1 VANNRARFEEAL
13 TRGHSYS
20 WDQNWDA
27 AIEAFE
33 TAVKEIPSE
42 PAPYAGLGMAYL
54 EMNQLGKALENYKLA
69 ARYSRG
75 DVIHLRQVADVQ
87 ERLGLLNEAG
97 KTYMAIGE
105 IELGRKRLNEAM
117 NNWFRAVRLEPN
129 LLKAH
134 QRLASIYDRQGSTLN
149 AIREYLAIARI
160 LNEQGERE
168 KALQACQLG
177 LKLDPRNAEVLTAV
191 EMITQGE
198 SLAREGDTPPQQ
210 SSAAVSEVAQQ
221 MAAALKTRGM
231 SSKKLRPEAV
241 SPVQDAR
248 RLALEQL
255 AQEIFTDDED
265 DDTGMFQRATL
276 ISQALDYQTRSMT
289 AEAISAYEQAFSAGV
304 DNPAAHFNLGL
315 LYQDNLR
322 FEDAI
327 REFEISVQDH
337 EYRLASY
344 FALGESHRARG
355 RIDQA
360 IEHFINVLKIVDL
373 ATVEH
378 AHADRL
384 IELYENLADSLVAQG
399 EHDQA
404 NGFASALVEFL
415 GHRGWEDKVREA
427 RSRLN
432 AISDSGMM
440 ILGDV
445 LTSGTENVLESL
457 YLSQEYARRNMY
469 DTAVEEIYRAIQISP
484 DYLPAHLQLAETLA
498 RQGRREAAATK
509 YSMIAETYRVRND
522 VNGAVM
528 AYEKVVALSPLEV
541 TVKQRLIDLLKRHGE
556 IDRALTHYVQM
567 GDAHYQLAQIDKARD
582 AYQDALKLAP
592 RGAEEQ
598 NWRPRLL
605 RLIAEIDMQR
615 FDWKR
620 ALTAYRDLRQLEPE
634 DERTVMTLVDLYY
647 KVGQPLHAVAELDN
661 YLKQLVRSGRG
672 AKLPAILEDMVQ
684 RRPTDPH
691 LVERLFRLYTQQER
705 IDDAVAILEKLGE
718 SQIDAGDN
726 AGAIDTIEKIIRLN
740 PHNAADYKKL
750 LNQLRS

>member
-1 VANNRARFEEAL
+1 MANNRARFEEAL

-20 WDQNWDA
+20 WDQNWDE
-27 AIEAFE
+27 AIKAFG

-54 EMNQLGKALENYKLA
+54 ELTQLGKALENYKLA

-87 ERLGLLNEAG
+87 ERLGMLGEAG

-105 IELGRKRLNEAM
+105 IELARKRLNEAM

-134 QRLASIYDRQGSTLN
+134 QRLASIYARQGSTLN

-168 KALQACQLG
+168 KAIQACQLG
-177 LKLDPRNAEVLTAV
+177 LKLDPRNAEVLTAI

-198 SLAREGDTPPQQ
+198 SLAREGDASTPQ
-210 SSAAVSEVAQQ
+210 SSSAVSEVAQQ

-231 SSKKLRPEAV
+231 TADKSNAASV

-255 AQEIFTDDED
+255 AQEIFTDDD
-265 DDTGMFQRATL
+265 DADVAMFQRATL
-276 ISQALDYQTRSMT
+276 ISQALDYQTRGMT
-289 AEAISAYEQAFSAGV
+289 AEAISAYEQAMSAGV
-304 DNPAAHFNLGL
+304 DHAAAHFNLGL

-327 REFEISVQDH
+327 REFEISVQEY
-337 EYRLASY
+337 EYRLASH

-355 RIDQA
+355 RTDQA
-360 IEHFINVLKIVDL
+360 IENFISVLKIVDL

-399 EHDQA
+399 ERDQA
-404 NGFASALVEFL
+404 TGFANALVEFL
-415 GHRGWEDKVREA
+415 GHRGWEDKVKEA
-427 RSRLN
+427 RGRLDS
-432 AISDSGMM
+432 ISDSGMM

-445 LTSGTENVLESL
+445 LTAGTENVLESL
-457 YLSQEYARRNMY
+457 YLAQEYSKRNMY

-484 DYLPAHLQLAETLA
+484 DYLPAHLQLAETLGK
-498 RQGRREAAATK
+498 QGRREAAARK
-509 YSMIAETYRVRND
+509 YTRIAETYNVRND
-522 VNGAVM
+522 FNGSVM
-528 AYEKVVALSPLEV
+528 SYEKVVSLSPLDIP
-541 TVKQRLIDLLKRHGE
+541 VKQKLVDLLKRHGE
-556 IDRALTHYVQM
+556 IDRALEHYVQM

-582 AYQDALKLAP
+582 TFQDALKLAP
-592 RGAEEQ
+592 RSSEDKV
-598 NWRPRLL
+598 WRTKLL

-620 ALTAYRDLRQLEPE
+620 ALTAYRDLRQLESE

-672 AKLPAILEDMVQ
+672 AKLPGILEDMVQ

-691 LVERLFRLYTQQER
+691 LVERLFRLYLQQKKG
-705 IDDAVAILEKLGE
+705 DAAVKILEKLGE
-718 SQIDAGDN
+718 SQIESGDN
-726 AGAIDTIEKIIRLN
+726 AGAIETIKKIVKLN
-740 PHNAADYKKL
+740 PPNVATYKQL
-750 LNQLRS
+750 LGQLRS